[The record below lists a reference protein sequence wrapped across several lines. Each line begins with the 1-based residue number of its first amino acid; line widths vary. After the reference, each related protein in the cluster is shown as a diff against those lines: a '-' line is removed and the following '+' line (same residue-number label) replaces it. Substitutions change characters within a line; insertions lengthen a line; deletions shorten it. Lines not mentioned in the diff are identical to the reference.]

1 MMKEL
6 DVARADRSIILEI
19 IDLRPEYISSLVPFL
34 PPVN

>member
-6 DVARADRSIILEI
+6 DVARADRSTMLKI
-19 IDLRPEYISSLVPFL
+19 IDLRPEYISPLVPFL